1 MKMISNTKQNWIVGH
16 AVKVGF
22 MTLNVRA
29 VIKTPGDYLP
39 DAYILSNLRG
49 DKLYKFV
56 PHNGCQAIT
65 VDEAKELMDEQ
76 REIDAS
82 EVESENARMMA
93 IAAVNAVFA

>member
-1 MKMISNTKQNWIVGH
+1 MISNTNQNWIVGH
-16 AVKVGF
+16 TVKVGF

-49 DKLYKFV
+49 DKLYKFI

-65 VDEAKELMDEQ
+65 IDEAKDMMAEQ
-76 REIDAS
+76 EEIEACQVQAEHAS
-82 EVESENARMMA
+82 MMA

>member
-1 MKMISNTKQNWIVGH
+1 MIINTNQKWIVGH
-16 AVKVGF
+16 SVKVGF

-49 DKLYKFV
+49 DKLYKFI

-65 VDEAKELMDEQ
+65 IDEAQELMDEQ
-76 REIDAS
+76 RELEGCQAQS
-82 EVESENARMMA
+82 EKARMIA

>member
-1 MKMISNTKQNWIVGH
+1 MISNTRQNWIVGH
-16 AVKVGF
+16 TVKVGF
-22 MTLNVRA
+22 MSLNVRA

-65 VDEAKELMDEQ
+65 IDEAKELMDEQ
-76 REIDAS
+76 REFEACQA
-82 EVESENARMMA
+82 ESEHARMMA